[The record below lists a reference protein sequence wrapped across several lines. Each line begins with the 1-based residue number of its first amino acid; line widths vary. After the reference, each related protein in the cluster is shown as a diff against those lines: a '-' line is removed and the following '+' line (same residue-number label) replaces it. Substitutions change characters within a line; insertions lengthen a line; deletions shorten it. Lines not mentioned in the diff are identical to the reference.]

1 MTYEDLQDTMMKI
14 VDRTEMDLTNLLEQY
29 NEKARKGQIKTIDGE
44 LEDIHEIDDGDLI
57 YAIAGL
63 QAKLES
69 ILEIQIMAKGMH
81 MVIGLSS
88 LNTRKRKLK
97 ITKQRMLELVEEHR
111 LYNKKMKQ
119 SNNSDMMMS
128 FDEYLDWCFGKK
140 KLPKSS
146 KSNFT
151 PMSSMTIT
159 TTKKYP
165 SHVSDKVDKYA
176 CSKINDE
183 YKHKVSSNYVIGQA
197 YNKSGLQVL
206 TKKETQD
213 SSTGKRR

>member
-1 MTYEDLQDTMMKI
+1 MP
-14 VDRTEMDLTNLLEQY
+14 
-29 NEKARKGQIKTIDGE
+29 
-44 LEDIHEIDDGDLI
+44 
-57 YAIAGL
+57 
-63 QAKLES
+63 
-69 ILEIQIMAKGMH
+69 KGMH
-81 MVIGLSS
+81 MVMGLSS

-97 ITKQRMLELVEEHR
+97 ITQQRMLELVEEHR

-128 FDEYLDWCFGKK
+128 FDDYLDWCYGKK
-140 KLPKSS
+140 KLPNTS
-146 KSNFT
+146 KSNFV
-151 PMSSMTIT
+151 PLSMTFT
-159 TTKKYP
+159 TTNKYP

-176 CSKINDE
+176 CSKMNDE

>member
-1 MTYEDLQDTMMKI
+1 
-14 VDRTEMDLTNLLEQY
+14 
-29 NEKARKGQIKTIDGE
+29 
-44 LEDIHEIDDGDLI
+44 
-57 YAIAGL
+57 
-63 QAKLES
+63 
-69 ILEIQIMAKGMH
+69 MH
-81 MVIGLSS
+81 MVMGLSS

-97 ITKQRMLELVEEHR
+97 ITQQRMSELVEEHR

-119 SNNSDMMMS
+119 SNNIDMMMS
-128 FDEYLDWCFGKK
+128 FDNYLDWCFGKK
-140 KLPKSS
+140 KLPKAS
-146 KSNFT
+146 KSNFV
-151 PMSSMTIT
+151 PLSMTFT
-159 TTKKYP
+159 TTNKYP

-176 CSKINDE
+176 CSKMNDE

>member
-1 MTYEDLQDTMMKI
+1 
-14 VDRTEMDLTNLLEQY
+14 
-29 NEKARKGQIKTIDGE
+29 
-44 LEDIHEIDDGDLI
+44 
-57 YAIAGL
+57 
-63 QAKLES
+63 
-69 ILEIQIMAKGMH
+69 

-97 ITKQRMLELVEEHR
+97 ITKQRMSELVEEHR

-119 SNNSDMMMS
+119 SNNSDRIMS

-151 PMSSMTIT
+151 PMSSMTVS

-165 SHVSDKVDKYA
+165 SHISDKVDKYA
-176 CSKINDE
+176 CSKMNDE

>member
-1 MTYEDLQDTMMKI
+1 
-14 VDRTEMDLTNLLEQY
+14 
-29 NEKARKGQIKTIDGE
+29 
-44 LEDIHEIDDGDLI
+44 
-57 YAIAGL
+57 
-63 QAKLES
+63 
-69 ILEIQIMAKGMH
+69 MH
-81 MVIGLSS
+81 MVMGLSS

-128 FDEYLDWCFGKK
+128 FDDYLDWCFGKK
-140 KLPKSS
+140 KLPKTS
-146 KSNFT
+146 KSNFV
-151 PMSSMTIT
+151 PLSMTFT
-159 TTKKYP
+159 TTNKYP

-176 CSKINDE
+176 CSKMNDE

>member
-1 MTYEDLQDTMMKI
+1 
-14 VDRTEMDLTNLLEQY
+14 
-29 NEKARKGQIKTIDGE
+29 
-44 LEDIHEIDDGDLI
+44 
-57 YAIAGL
+57 
-63 QAKLES
+63 
-69 ILEIQIMAKGMH
+69 MAKGMH

-97 ITKQRMLELVEEHR
+97 ITKQRMSELVEEHR

-119 SNNSDMMMS
+119 SNNSDMMMT

-151 PMSSMTIT
+151 PMNSMTIT

-165 SHVSDKVDKYA
+165 SHISDKIDKYA
-176 CSKINDE
+176 CSKMNDE

>member
-1 MTYEDLQDTMMKI
+1 
-14 VDRTEMDLTNLLEQY
+14 
-29 NEKARKGQIKTIDGE
+29 
-44 LEDIHEIDDGDLI
+44 
-57 YAIAGL
+57 
-63 QAKLES
+63 
-69 ILEIQIMAKGMH
+69 MH
-81 MVIGLSS
+81 MVMGLSS

-97 ITKQRMLELVEEHR
+97 ITQQRMSELVEEHR

-119 SNNSDMMMS
+119 SNNSDRIMS

-159 TTKKYP
+159 TTNKYP

-176 CSKINDE
+176 CSKMNDE

>member
-14 VDRTEMDLTNLLEQY
+14 VDRTEIDIKNLIEQY
-29 NEKARKGQIKTIDGE
+29 NKKARNGQIKTIDGE
-44 LEDIHEIDDGDLI
+44 LEDAHEIDDDDLVF
-57 YAIAGL
+57 AIASL
-63 QAKLES
+63 QAKLET
-69 ILEIQIMAKGMH
+69 ILESQIMPKGMH

-151 PMSSMTIT
+151 PMNSMTIT

-165 SHVSDKVDKYA
+165 SHISDKVDKYA
-176 CSKINDE
+176 CSKMNDE

>member
-1 MTYEDLQDTMMKI
+1 
-14 VDRTEMDLTNLLEQY
+14 
-29 NEKARKGQIKTIDGE
+29 
-44 LEDIHEIDDGDLI
+44 
-57 YAIAGL
+57 
-63 QAKLES
+63 
-69 ILEIQIMAKGMH
+69 MAKGMH

-97 ITKQRMLELVEEHR
+97 ITKQRMSELVEEHR

-119 SNNSDMMMS
+119 SNNGDMMMS

-151 PMSSMTIT
+151 PMSSMTVS

-165 SHVSDKVDKYA
+165 SHISDKVDKYA
-176 CSKINDE
+176 CSKMNDE

-213 SSTGKRR
+213 SATGKRR

>member
-1 MTYEDLQDTMMKI
+1 
-14 VDRTEMDLTNLLEQY
+14 
-29 NEKARKGQIKTIDGE
+29 
-44 LEDIHEIDDGDLI
+44 
-57 YAIAGL
+57 
-63 QAKLES
+63 
-69 ILEIQIMAKGMH
+69 MH
-81 MVIGLSS
+81 MVMGLSS

-97 ITKQRMLELVEEHR
+97 ITQQRMSELVEEHR

-151 PMSSMTIT
+151 PMNSMTIT
-159 TTKKYP
+159 TTNKYP

-176 CSKINDE
+176 CSKMNDE

>member
-1 MTYEDLQDTMMKI
+1 
-14 VDRTEMDLTNLLEQY
+14 
-29 NEKARKGQIKTIDGE
+29 
-44 LEDIHEIDDGDLI
+44 
-57 YAIAGL
+57 
-63 QAKLES
+63 
-69 ILEIQIMAKGMH
+69 MAKGMH
-81 MVIGLSS
+81 MVMGLSS

-97 ITKQRMLELVEEHR
+97 ITKQRMLELVEQHR
-111 LYNKKMKQ
+111 LYNKEMKQ
-119 SNNSDMMMS
+119 SNKLDMMMT
-128 FDEYLDWCFGKK
+128 FDEYLDWSFGKK

-151 PMSSMTIT
+151 PMTSMTIS

-165 SHVSDKVDKYA
+165 SHVSVKVDKYA
-176 CSKINDE
+176 CSKMNDE

-213 SSTGKRR
+213 SATGKRR

>member
-1 MTYEDLQDTMMKI
+1 
-14 VDRTEMDLTNLLEQY
+14 
-29 NEKARKGQIKTIDGE
+29 
-44 LEDIHEIDDGDLI
+44 
-57 YAIAGL
+57 
-63 QAKLES
+63 
-69 ILEIQIMAKGMH
+69 
-81 MVIGLSS
+81 MVMGLSS

-97 ITKQRMLELVEEHR
+97 ITQQRMLELVEEHR

-128 FDEYLDWCFGKK
+128 FDDYLDWCFGKK
-140 KLPKSS
+140 KLPKTS
-146 KSNFT
+146 KSNFV
-151 PMSSMTIT
+151 PLSMTFT
-159 TTKKYP
+159 TTNKYP

-176 CSKINDE
+176 CSKMNDE

>member
-1 MTYEDLQDTMMKI
+1 
-14 VDRTEMDLTNLLEQY
+14 
-29 NEKARKGQIKTIDGE
+29 
-44 LEDIHEIDDGDLI
+44 
-57 YAIAGL
+57 
-63 QAKLES
+63 
-69 ILEIQIMAKGMH
+69 
-81 MVIGLSS
+81 MVMGLSS

-97 ITKQRMLELVEEHR
+97 ITQQRMSELVEEHR

-128 FDEYLDWCFGKK
+128 FDDYLDWCFGKK
-140 KLPKSS
+140 KLPKTS
-146 KSNFT
+146 KSNFV
-151 PMSSMTIT
+151 PLSMTFT
-159 TTKKYP
+159 TTNKYP

-176 CSKINDE
+176 CSKMNDE

>member
-1 MTYEDLQDTMMKI
+1 
-14 VDRTEMDLTNLLEQY
+14 
-29 NEKARKGQIKTIDGE
+29 
-44 LEDIHEIDDGDLI
+44 
-57 YAIAGL
+57 
-63 QAKLES
+63 
-69 ILEIQIMAKGMH
+69 MAKGMH

-119 SNNSDMMMS
+119 SNNSDLMMS

-151 PMSSMTIT
+151 PMSSMTVS

-165 SHVSDKVDKYA
+165 SHISDKVDKYA
-176 CSKINDE
+176 CSKMNDE

-206 TKKETQD
+206 TKKETQY

>member
-1 MTYEDLQDTMMKI
+1 MP
-14 VDRTEMDLTNLLEQY
+14 
-29 NEKARKGQIKTIDGE
+29 
-44 LEDIHEIDDGDLI
+44 
-57 YAIAGL
+57 
-63 QAKLES
+63 
-69 ILEIQIMAKGMH
+69 KGMH
-81 MVIGLSS
+81 MVMGLSS

-97 ITKQRMLELVEEHR
+97 KTQQRLLELVEEHR

-128 FDEYLDWCFGKK
+128 FDDYLDWCFGKK
-140 KLPKSS
+140 KLPKTS
-146 KSNFT
+146 KSNFV
-151 PMSSMTIT
+151 PLSMTFT
-159 TTKKYP
+159 TTNKYP

-176 CSKINDE
+176 CSKMNDE

>member
-1 MTYEDLQDTMMKI
+1 MP
-14 VDRTEMDLTNLLEQY
+14 
-29 NEKARKGQIKTIDGE
+29 
-44 LEDIHEIDDGDLI
+44 
-57 YAIAGL
+57 
-63 QAKLES
+63 
-69 ILEIQIMAKGMH
+69 KGMH

-97 ITKQRMLELVEEHR
+97 ITKQRMSELVEEHR

-119 SNNSDMMMS
+119 SNNGDMMMS

-165 SHVSDKVDKYA
+165 SHISDKVDKYA
-176 CSKINDE
+176 CSKMNDE
-183 YKHKVSSNYVIGQA
+183 FKHKVSSNYVIGQA

-213 SSTGKRR
+213 SATGKRR

>member
-1 MTYEDLQDTMMKI
+1 
-14 VDRTEMDLTNLLEQY
+14 
-29 NEKARKGQIKTIDGE
+29 
-44 LEDIHEIDDGDLI
+44 
-57 YAIAGL
+57 
-63 QAKLES
+63 
-69 ILEIQIMAKGMH
+69 

-97 ITKQRMLELVEEHR
+97 ITKQRMSELVEEHR

-119 SNNSDMMMS
+119 SNNGDLMMS

-151 PMSSMTIT
+151 PIDRMTVS

-165 SHVSDKVDKYA
+165 SHISDKVDKYA
-176 CSKINDE
+176 CSKMNDE

-206 TKKETQD
+206 KKKEKQD

>member
-14 VDRTEMDLTNLLEQY
+14 VDRTEIDIKNLIEQY

-69 ILEIQIMAKGMH
+69 ILESQIMPKGMH

-97 ITKQRMLELVEEHR
+97 ITKQRMSELVEEHR

-151 PMSSMTIT
+151 PMSSMTVS

-165 SHVSDKVDKYA
+165 SHISDKVDKYA
-176 CSKINDE
+176 CSKMNDE

-213 SSTGKRR
+213 SATGKRR

>member
-1 MTYEDLQDTMMKI
+1 
-14 VDRTEMDLTNLLEQY
+14 
-29 NEKARKGQIKTIDGE
+29 
-44 LEDIHEIDDGDLI
+44 
-57 YAIAGL
+57 
-63 QAKLES
+63 
-69 ILEIQIMAKGMH
+69 MAKGMH
-81 MVIGLSS
+81 MVMGLSS

-97 ITKQRMLELVEEHR
+97 ITKQRMLELVEQHR
-111 LYNKKMKQ
+111 LYNKEMKQ
-119 SNNSDMMMS
+119 SNKLDMMMT
-128 FDEYLDWCFGKK
+128 FDEYLDWSFGKN

-146 KSNFT
+146 KSNFK
-151 PMSSMTIT
+151 PMDSMTVS

-176 CSKINDE
+176 CSKMNDE

>member
-1 MTYEDLQDTMMKI
+1 
-14 VDRTEMDLTNLLEQY
+14 
-29 NEKARKGQIKTIDGE
+29 
-44 LEDIHEIDDGDLI
+44 
-57 YAIAGL
+57 
-63 QAKLES
+63 
-69 ILEIQIMAKGMH
+69 MAKGMH
-81 MVIGLSS
+81 MVMGLSS

-97 ITKQRMLELVEEHR
+97 ITKQRMLELVEQHR
-111 LYNKKMKQ
+111 LYNKEMKQ
-119 SNNSDMMMS
+119 SNKLDMMMT
-128 FDEYLDWCFGKK
+128 FDEYLDWSFGKN

-151 PMSSMTIT
+151 PMDSMTVS

-165 SHVSDKVDKYA
+165 SHISDKVDKYA
-176 CSKINDE
+176 CSKMNDE

>member
-1 MTYEDLQDTMMKI
+1 MP
-14 VDRTEMDLTNLLEQY
+14 
-29 NEKARKGQIKTIDGE
+29 
-44 LEDIHEIDDGDLI
+44 
-57 YAIAGL
+57 
-63 QAKLES
+63 
-69 ILEIQIMAKGMH
+69 KGMH

-97 ITKQRMLELVEEHR
+97 ITQQRMLELVEEHR

-128 FDEYLDWCFGKK
+128 FDDYLDWCFGKK
-140 KLPKSS
+140 KLPKTS
-146 KSNFT
+146 KSNFV
-151 PMSSMTIT
+151 PLSMTFT
-159 TTKKYP
+159 TTNKYP

-176 CSKINDE
+176 CSKMNDE

>member
-1 MTYEDLQDTMMKI
+1 
-14 VDRTEMDLTNLLEQY
+14 
-29 NEKARKGQIKTIDGE
+29 
-44 LEDIHEIDDGDLI
+44 
-57 YAIAGL
+57 
-63 QAKLES
+63 
-69 ILEIQIMAKGMH
+69 MAKGMH

-97 ITKQRMLELVEEHR
+97 ITKQRMSELVEEHR

-119 SNNSDMMMS
+119 SNNGDMMMS

-151 PMSSMTIT
+151 PMSSMTVS

-165 SHVSDKVDKYA
+165 SHISDKVDKYA
-176 CSKINDE
+176 CSKMNDE

>member
-1 MTYEDLQDTMMKI
+1 
-14 VDRTEMDLTNLLEQY
+14 
-29 NEKARKGQIKTIDGE
+29 
-44 LEDIHEIDDGDLI
+44 
-57 YAIAGL
+57 
-63 QAKLES
+63 
-69 ILEIQIMAKGMH
+69 

-97 ITKQRMLELVEEHR
+97 ITKQRMSELVEEHR

-119 SNNSDMMMS
+119 SNNGDMMMS

-151 PMSSMTIT
+151 PMSSMTVS

-165 SHVSDKVDKYA
+165 SHISDKVDKYA
-176 CSKINDE
+176 CSKMNDE

>member
-14 VDRTEMDLTNLLEQY
+14 VDRTEIDIKNLIEQY
-29 NEKARKGQIKTIDGE
+29 NKKARNGQIKTIDGE
-44 LEDIHEIDDGDLI
+44 LEDAHEIDDDDLVF
-57 YAIAGL
+57 AIASL
-63 QAKLES
+63 QAKLET
-69 ILEIQIMAKGMH
+69 ILESQIMPKGMH

-165 SHVSDKVDKYA
+165 SHISDKVDKYA
-176 CSKINDE
+176 CSKMNDE

>member
-1 MTYEDLQDTMMKI
+1 MP
-14 VDRTEMDLTNLLEQY
+14 
-29 NEKARKGQIKTIDGE
+29 
-44 LEDIHEIDDGDLI
+44 
-57 YAIAGL
+57 
-63 QAKLES
+63 
-69 ILEIQIMAKGMH
+69 KGMH
-81 MVIGLSS
+81 MVMGLSS

-97 ITKQRMLELVEEHR
+97 ITQQRMLELVEEHR

-128 FDEYLDWCFGKK
+128 FDDYLDWCFGKK
-140 KLPKSS
+140 KLPKTS
-146 KSNFT
+146 KSNFV
-151 PMSSMTIT
+151 PLSMTFT
-159 TTKKYP
+159 TTNKYP

-176 CSKINDE
+176 CSKMNDE

>member
-1 MTYEDLQDTMMKI
+1 
-14 VDRTEMDLTNLLEQY
+14 
-29 NEKARKGQIKTIDGE
+29 
-44 LEDIHEIDDGDLI
+44 
-57 YAIAGL
+57 
-63 QAKLES
+63 
-69 ILEIQIMAKGMH
+69 MAKGMH
-81 MVIGLSS
+81 MVMGLSS

-97 ITKQRMLELVEEHR
+97 ITKQRMLELVEQHR
-111 LYNKKMKQ
+111 LYNKEMKQ
-119 SNNSDMMMS
+119 SNKLDMMMT
-128 FDEYLDWCFGKK
+128 FDEYLDWSFGKN

-151 PMSSMTIT
+151 PMTSMTIS

-176 CSKINDE
+176 CSKMNDE

>member
-1 MTYEDLQDTMMKI
+1 
-14 VDRTEMDLTNLLEQY
+14 
-29 NEKARKGQIKTIDGE
+29 
-44 LEDIHEIDDGDLI
+44 
-57 YAIAGL
+57 
-63 QAKLES
+63 
-69 ILEIQIMAKGMH
+69 MH
-81 MVIGLSS
+81 MVMGLSS

-97 ITKQRMLELVEEHR
+97 ITKQRMSELVEEHR

-151 PMSSMTIT
+151 PMTSMTIS

-176 CSKINDE
+176 CSKMNDE
-183 YKHKVSSNYVIGQA
+183 FKHKVSSNYVIGQA

>member
-1 MTYEDLQDTMMKI
+1 
-14 VDRTEMDLTNLLEQY
+14 
-29 NEKARKGQIKTIDGE
+29 
-44 LEDIHEIDDGDLI
+44 
-57 YAIAGL
+57 
-63 QAKLES
+63 
-69 ILEIQIMAKGMH
+69 
-81 MVIGLSS
+81 MVMGLSS

-165 SHVSDKVDKYA
+165 SHISDKIDKYA
-176 CSKINDE
+176 CSKMNDE
-183 YKHKVSSNYVIGQA
+183 FKHKVSSNYVIGQA
-197 YNKSGLQVL
+197 YNKGSMQVL

-213 SSTGKRR
+213 SATGKRR

>member
-1 MTYEDLQDTMMKI
+1 M
-14 VDRTEMDLTNLLEQY
+14 
-29 NEKARKGQIKTIDGE
+29 
-44 LEDIHEIDDGDLI
+44 
-57 YAIAGL
+57 
-63 QAKLES
+63 
-69 ILEIQIMAKGMH
+69 
-81 MVIGLSS
+81 GLSS

-97 ITKQRMLELVEEHR
+97 ITKQRMLELVEQHR
-111 LYNKKMKQ
+111 LYNKEMKQ
-119 SNNSDMMMS
+119 SNKLDMMMT
-128 FDEYLDWCFGKK
+128 FDEYLDWSFGKK

-151 PMSSMTIT
+151 PMTSMTIS

-176 CSKINDE
+176 CSKMNDE

-213 SSTGKRR
+213 SATGKRR

>member
-14 VDRTEMDLTNLLEQY
+14 VDRTEIDIKNLIEQY
-29 NEKARKGQIKTIDGE
+29 NEKARKGQTKTIDG
-44 LEDIHEIDDGDLI
+44 DTVDPHEIDDNDLVF
-57 YAIAGL
+57 AIAGL
-63 QAKLES
+63 QARLES
-69 ILEIQIMAKGMH
+69 ILESQIMAKGMH
-81 MVIGLSS
+81 MVMGLSS

-97 ITKQRMLELVEEHR
+97 ITKQRMSELVEEHR

-119 SNNSDMMMS
+119 SNNGDMMMS

-151 PMSSMTIT
+151 PMDNMTVS

-165 SHVSDKVDKYA
+165 SHVSDKIDKYA
-176 CSKINDE
+176 CSKMNDE

>member
-1 MTYEDLQDTMMKI
+1 MP
-14 VDRTEMDLTNLLEQY
+14 
-29 NEKARKGQIKTIDGE
+29 
-44 LEDIHEIDDGDLI
+44 
-57 YAIAGL
+57 
-63 QAKLES
+63 
-69 ILEIQIMAKGMH
+69 KGMH
-81 MVIGLSS
+81 MVMGLSS

-97 ITKQRMLELVEEHR
+97 ITKQRMLELVEQHR
-111 LYNKKMKQ
+111 LYNKEMKQ
-119 SNNSDMMMS
+119 SNKLDMMMT
-128 FDEYLDWCFGKK
+128 FDEYLDWSFGKK

-151 PMSSMTIT
+151 PMSSMTVS

-176 CSKINDE
+176 CSKMNDE

>member
-1 MTYEDLQDTMMKI
+1 MP
-14 VDRTEMDLTNLLEQY
+14 
-29 NEKARKGQIKTIDGE
+29 
-44 LEDIHEIDDGDLI
+44 
-57 YAIAGL
+57 
-63 QAKLES
+63 
-69 ILEIQIMAKGMH
+69 KGMH
-81 MVIGLSS
+81 MVMGLSS

-97 ITKQRMLELVEEHR
+97 ITKQRMLELVEQHR
-111 LYNKKMKQ
+111 LYNKEMKQ
-119 SNNSDMMMS
+119 SNKLDMMMT
-128 FDEYLDWCFGKK
+128 FDEYLDWSFGKK

-151 PMSSMTIT
+151 PMTSMTIS

-176 CSKINDE
+176 CSKMNDE

>member
-1 MTYEDLQDTMMKI
+1 
-14 VDRTEMDLTNLLEQY
+14 
-29 NEKARKGQIKTIDGE
+29 
-44 LEDIHEIDDGDLI
+44 
-57 YAIAGL
+57 
-63 QAKLES
+63 
-69 ILEIQIMAKGMH
+69 MAKGMH

-97 ITKQRMLELVEEHR
+97 ITKQRMSELVEEHR

-119 SNNSDMMMS
+119 SNNGDLMMS

-151 PMSSMTIT
+151 PMSSMTVS

-165 SHVSDKVDKYA
+165 SHISDKVDKYA
-176 CSKINDE
+176 CSKMNDE

>member
-1 MTYEDLQDTMMKI
+1 MP
-14 VDRTEMDLTNLLEQY
+14 
-29 NEKARKGQIKTIDGE
+29 
-44 LEDIHEIDDGDLI
+44 
-57 YAIAGL
+57 
-63 QAKLES
+63 
-69 ILEIQIMAKGMH
+69 KGMH

-97 ITKQRMLELVEEHR
+97 ITKQRMSELVEEHR

-119 SNNSDMMMS
+119 SNNGDMMMS

-151 PMSSMTIT
+151 PMSSMTVS

-165 SHVSDKVDKYA
+165 SHISDKVDKYA
-176 CSKINDE
+176 CSKMNDE

>member
-1 MTYEDLQDTMMKI
+1 MP
-14 VDRTEMDLTNLLEQY
+14 
-29 NEKARKGQIKTIDGE
+29 
-44 LEDIHEIDDGDLI
+44 
-57 YAIAGL
+57 
-63 QAKLES
+63 
-69 ILEIQIMAKGMH
+69 KGMH

-97 ITKQRMLELVEEHR
+97 ITKQRMLELVEQHR
-111 LYNKKMKQ
+111 LYNKEMKQ
-119 SNNSDMMMS
+119 SNKLDMMMT
-128 FDEYLDWCFGKK
+128 FDEYLDWSFGKK

-151 PMSSMTIT
+151 PMTSMTVS

-176 CSKINDE
+176 CSKMNDE
-183 YKHKVSSNYVIGQA
+183 FKHKVSSNYVIGQA